1 MHATCSQNANVL
13 VVEDNMLIAHALVV
27 VLKDAGYRV
36 TVAHSGMQALASVAE
51 DAPDVVMTDLHMPRL
66 EGAALIR
73 YLRSK
78 NPHLPIVVLTANP
91 PSGGLK
97 DLAAGGPGHM
107 ALLLKPASV
116 EQVID
121 SLRSVLTH

>member
-1 MHATCSQNANVL
+1 MHAISPQNTNVL
-13 VVEDNMLIAHALVV
+13 VVENNGLVAHALGV

-36 TVAHSGMQALASVAE
+36 TVAGNGLQALASVAK

-73 YLRSK
+73 QLRST

-91 PSGGLK
+91 PYGGLK
-97 DLAAGGPGHM
+97 ELAAGGPGRM
-107 ALLLKPASV
+107 ALLFKPASA

-121 SLRSVLTH
+121 SLQSVLAH